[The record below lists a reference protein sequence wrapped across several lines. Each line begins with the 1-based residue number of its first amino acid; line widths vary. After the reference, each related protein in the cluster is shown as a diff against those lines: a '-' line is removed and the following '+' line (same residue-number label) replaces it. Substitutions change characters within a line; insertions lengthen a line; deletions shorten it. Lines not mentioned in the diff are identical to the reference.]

1 MNQTLFDM
9 AEIQQAPQH
18 PAKYTDALIPSF
30 VDMLRGSKRI
40 LDPFG
45 GTGKIFDL
53 AWWMPNVE
61 IQAVEIEPEWAAL
74 HPKTMLG
81 DALAL
86 PWGADYFDAVCTS
99 PTYGN
104 RMADGLR
111 MADWNYITY
120 AQKLGRKL
128 NSNNSGS
135 LQWGPKY
142 KAFHVGAW
150 IEAKRVLQV
159 GGRFILNIKDHIRDG
174 ERQYVTDWHI
184 ETLQSLN
191 FKLIDHKQIEVPSMR
206 QGQNS
211 EARVPYESVI
221 LFRLEAK

>member
-1 MNQTLFDM
+1 MTLFDM
-9 AEIQQAPQH
+9 TEIQQAPQH

-53 AWWMPNVE
+53 QWWMPGVE

-74 HPKTMLG
+74 HPKTTLG

-86 PWGADYFDAVCTS
+86 PWRDDYFDAVCTS
-99 PTYGN
+99 PAYGN
-104 RMADGLR
+104 RMADQLIGDR
-111 MADWNYITY
+111 HSYADY
-120 AQKLGRKL
+120 LGRKL
-128 NSNNSGS
+128 SPGSGAA

-142 KAFHVGAW
+142 KAFHMAAW
-150 IEAKRVLQV
+150 VEAKRVLQV
-159 GGRFILNIKDHIRDG
+159 GGKFILNIKDHYRAKTL
-174 ERQYVTDWHI
+174 QPVTKWHI
-184 ETLQSLN
+184 EALELIGFSLIKHN
-191 FKLIDHKQIEVPSMR
+191 KIDCPGMR
-206 QGQNS
+206 QGANN
-211 EARVPYESVI
+211 ELRVPYESVI